1 MPETISLARR
11 SWIMSRVA
19 AKNTPAEL
27 RVRKVAHS
35 LGLRF
40 RLHRADLPGK
50 PDIVFPKYRVA
61 VFVHGCFWHRHRGCT
76 RARMPRTNQA
86 YWRKKFRSNIVRDRR
101 VIAEIASLGWRT
113 FIFWECETSDVD
125 AIKRR
130 LRREIVGR
138 HATRLG
144 RRNAR

>member
-1 MPETISLARR
+1 MPESISPARR
-11 SWIMSRVA
+11 SWVMSRVA

-27 RVRKVAHS
+27 RVRKVAHA

-61 VFVHGCFWHRHRGCT
+61 VFVHGCFWHRHRGCK
-76 RARMPRTNQA
+76 RARMPKTNQV
-86 YWRKKFRSNIVRDRR
+86 YWRKKFKSNTARDSR
-101 VIAEIASLGWRT
+101 VTAEITSLGWRALV
-113 FIFWECETSDVD
+113 FWECETSNSN
-125 AIKRR
+125 AIARR

-138 HATRLG
+138 RATRPPHPD
-144 RRNAR
+144 AR